1 MSTAVTRHAKPIA
14 LSVIGLVVVFGLLY
28 TWRTARNG
36 AAEPHAFP
44 PMPVSTIRAEP
55 RSVAEE
61 LQAVGSLQAVREVLL
76 APDTSGRVTAIN
88 FEAGQTVKEGT
99 VLVQLYDAPEQ
110 ADRAAAAAKADFA
123 QLQLKRS
130 QTLASTGAEPRELL
144 EQRKAEAAQAVA
156 AVQQLDARIQQ
167 KTIRAPFSG
176 QIGIR
181 RINPGQYLT
190 AGDAIATLTQLDPLY
205 VNFTLPQQDLPRL
218 TSGATMQVTVDA
230 APGQVFSAKVSTIEP
245 RIDGETRNIVV
256 QALLPNAERILKSG
270 MYVTTRLTLPATTNA
285 IVLPLTAIQTSASGD
300 SVVLVQEAS
309 AEGIGKAVAVP
320 VITGRR
326 LGEEVLVTQ
335 GVKPGD
341 TVVTAGQNR
350 LPPGATVKISTDA
363 PSAAVARAAPEV
375 ASAASE
381 Q

>member
-14 LSVIGLVVVFGLLY
+14 ISVIGLVVVFGLLY
-28 TWRTARNG
+28 TWRISRSG
-36 AAEPHAFP
+36 AAEHPVMPAI
-44 PMPVSTIRAEP
+44 PVSTIRADP
-55 RSVAEE
+55 RGVAEE
-61 LQAVGSLQAVREVLL
+61 LQAVGSLQAVREVMV

-88 FEAGQTVKEGT
+88 FEAGQVIKEGT

-110 ADRAAAAAKADFA
+110 ADRTAAAAKADFA
-123 QLQLKRS
+123 QLQLRRS
-130 QTLASTGAEPRELL
+130 QELAPTGAEPRELL

-156 AVQQLDARIQQ
+156 AVRQLDARIQQ

-218 TSGATMQVTVDA
+218 TSGASVQVTVDA
-230 APGQVFSAKVSTIEP
+230 APGQVFNARISTIEP

-256 QALLPNAERILKSG
+256 QALLPNADRTLKSG
-270 MYVTTRLTLPATTNA
+270 MYVTTRLALPATTNA

-300 SVVLVQEAS
+300 SVVLVQGANE
-309 AEGIGKAVAVP
+309 EGVGKAVAVP
-320 VITGRR
+320 VTTGRR
-326 LGEEVLVTQ
+326 LGDDILVTQ

-350 LPPGATVKISTDA
+350 LPPGATVKISTA
-363 PSAAVARAAPEV
+363 ALSAAATPSVLSAT
-375 ASAASE
+375 ASA